1 MPISAAY
8 TLADRLIATRG
19 GQIKHTL
26 DACRMTTIPPPC
38 LQKAALAQL
47 GCSRPSPSHPYKQ
60 PASTPKDLTPLKQA
74 NNVHS
79 MKPQIKNK
87 NKKCSHSTV
96 CTASP
101 LKSSNNEMPQMPI
114 STQPL
119 PPPEDVSLLLKQQRP
134 RGLPCFPTPGANAGQ
149 ILAPRT
155 GRWAFLLV
163 SARKN
168 GASSHL
174 GSVSIRRRSEGKKKG
189 DTAVHLE

>member
-119 PPPEDVSLLLKQQRP
+119 PPEDVSLLLKQQRP
-134 RGLPCFPTPGANAGQ
+134 RGLPCFPTPWGKCRANPRSPNRTLGLLAG
-149 ILAPRT
+149 LC
-155 GRWAFLLV
+155 
-163 SARKN
+163 ARN
-168 GASSHL
+168 GASSRVR
-174 GSVSIRRRSEGKKKG
+174 SVSIRRSPEGKKKG
-189 DTAVHLE
+189 DTAVYLD